1 MAEPLWGVR
10 RGMEYG
16 WGCKGGDGRGDLGP
30 EAVALC
36 VWGVECGMWGVVC
49 GAWCVVRGVW
59 GGMWRVGCGIS
70 GRAAVDDVLQML

>member
-16 WGCKGGDGRGDLGP
+16 WGGKGGDGRGDLGP

-36 VWGVECGMWGVVC
+36 VCGVECGMCGVVC

-70 GRAAVDDVLQML
+70 GRAAVDDGMQML